1 MNCLR
6 LGIALTLALGAL
18 PLPTLGFCYTVIDR
32 NNAVVWRSTV
42 SPIDLSRSVSDG
54 MRRVFPPGHMLVISE
69 ETQSCAPIGPQEI
82 FGGMAGVSGPPSGLP
97 QWQSGMTAGGAR
109 R

>member
-1 MNCLR
+1 MSYFR
-6 LGIALTLALGAL
+6 LGLALALALGAL
-18 PLPTLGFCYTVIDR
+18 PPSALGFCYTVIDR
-32 NNAVVWRSTV
+32 SNTVVWRGTV

-69 ETQSCAPIGPQEI
+69 EAQSCAPIGPQEI
-82 FGGMAGVSGPPSGLP
+82 FGGMPGVSGPPSGLP

-109 R
+109 K